1 MSELTRYLFS
11 RLFTDSR
18 DALRRYVRRYV
29 RSDETA
35 EEVVQE
41 AFLRTYEKGDAV
53 QTPRAF
59 LFSTAHNLATDL
71 RRRDR
76 TVAEEPIGDF
86 EGSDVLEIEA
96 SLDEMLIAEE
106 FSRILKQAIDLLPPQ
121 CQAALTLRV
130 FHGHSYK
137 EIGEILG
144 ISWRTVEKHVVKGTS
159 CVQKYVLERY
169 QGGPDG

>member
-1 MSELTRYLFS
+1 MSKPAQHPIS
-11 RLFTDSR
+11 RLFTESR

-76 TVAEEPIGDF
+76 TVAQHPMGDD
-86 EGSDVLEIEA
+86 ESGAAGMET
-96 SLDEMLIAEE
+96 SLDEALIADE
-106 FSRILKQAIDLLPPQ
+106 FSHILKQAIDLLPPQ
-121 CQAALTLRV
+121 RQAALTLRV
-130 FHGHSYK
+130 FHGRSYK

-159 CVQKYVLERY
+159 DVQKYVLERY
-169 QGGPDG
+169 QGGQHG